1 MSAQAGPVF
10 QQGGKVRVTG
20 LESRKELNGRYGALL
35 QFDPDAQRWG
45 VELEDFGT
53 EKGMRLSIKPT
64 NLRVRPQVGT
74 PAYKDYC
81 SELRRQ
87 AGLEPWPQ
95 WLEDQTA
102 AMAAATRSE
111 SEFWDAL
118 RKGIQEG
125 ETISAEEAL

>member
-10 QQGGKVRVTG
+10 QQGDKVRVTG
-20 LESRKELNGRYGALL
+20 LESRKELNGRYGTLL

-53 EKGMRLSIKPT
+53 EKGMRLVIKPT
-64 NLRVRPQVGT
+64 NLRVLPQVGT
-74 PAYKDYC
+74 PAYKDRI

-95 WLEDQTA
+95 WIEDHTA
-102 AMAAATRSE
+102 P
-111 SEFWDAL
+111 
-118 RKGIQEG
+118 
-125 ETISAEEAL
+125 